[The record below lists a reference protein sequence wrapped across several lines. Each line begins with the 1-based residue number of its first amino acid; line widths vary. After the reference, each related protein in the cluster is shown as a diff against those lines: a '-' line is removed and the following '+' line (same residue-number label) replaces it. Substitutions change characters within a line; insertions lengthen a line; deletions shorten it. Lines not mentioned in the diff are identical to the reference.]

1 MSVHANP
8 GGRWLLP
15 ALVDRPT
22 SPPILPM
29 DANRL
34 NKPTIATTVTGI
46 ALSLF
51 SFSIKVLAFV
61 LLLAAVSSAV
71 RAEVTAPR
79 QSDQVRP
86 VRTFALHGDLTAAL
100 ALDLKAALRAG
111 FRRIVVT
118 SRGGEVLVARAMADL
133 LNRHEAVLVAQGQ
146 CHSACTY
153 MWLATKRRALGKDA
167 DLALHA
173 TFDDDGPN
181 DFGELWLKELGRPDL
196 MRWARTR
203 ELHHLG
209 AQELEPAASAR

>member
-15 ALVDRPT
+15 ALVDRPI
-22 SPPILPM
+22 SSPILPM
-29 DANRL
+29 EESRRSDPSL
-34 NKPTIATTVTGI
+34 TTAAMGI
-46 ALSLF
+46 APLLF
-51 SFSIKVLAFV
+51 RVSIKVFGLV
-61 LLLAAVSSAV
+61 LLLAAVTSGA

-79 QSDQVRP
+79 QSEQVRP
-86 VRTFALHGDLTAAL
+86 MRTFALHGDLTAAL

-111 FRRIVVT
+111 FQRIVVT

-153 MWLATKRRALGKDA
+153 MWLATRRRALGKDA

-209 AQELEPAASAR
+209 AQELEPAASTR